1 MTSLRPTVFIGD
13 ARGMRAYANGGPA
26 VESQQPMGVAH
37 PYGCRRHL
45 RISQRRR
52 RIEAAKWAL
61 FVLAMVIALGP
72 AAVAVWAWGQYFG
85 AW

>member
-1 MTSLRPTVFIGD
+1 MTTLRPTVFIGD
-13 ARGMRAYANGGPA
+13 ARMSRAMDPA
-26 VESQQPMGVAH
+26 QQPGGVSR

-52 RIEAAKWAL
+52 RIEATKWVL
-61 FVLAMVIALGP
+61 FAIAMVIALGP